1 MRNRQYIRMRLR
13 TCIKYN
19 VYHCKYKIDLK
30 SIFNFDFI
38 HFILFFFIRRYN
50 YLIYIY
56 TNINIQIIKLHILLI
71 NFIYYI
77 MYYMIYSII
86 KKSNS
91 CIKFLILYFNKI
103 NFINIKIIICRII
116 YCYRVKTTR

>member
-1 MRNRQYIRMRLR
+1 MRLR

-56 TNINIQIIKLHILLI
+56 TDLNIQIIKLCTLLI
-71 NFIYYI
+71 NFIYY
-77 MYYMIYSII
+77 
-86 KKSNS
+86 NV
-91 CIKFLILYFNKI
+91 LYDIFN
-103 NFINIKIIICRII
+103 N
-116 YCYRVKTTR
+116 